1 MNVVVLMGRL
11 TKEPD
16 IRGDKNNKVAKF
28 TLAVDRRFKKDGQ
41 PETDFISCAAFGK
54 LAEFSEKYLK
64 KGTKIVLSGRI
75 QTGSY
80 NDKNGNKVY
89 TTDVIAET
97 VDFAESKKAEGTSNG
112 DSDFM
117 DVPQNV
123 KDDMPF

>member
-16 IRGDKNNKVAKF
+16 IRGEQNNKVAKF
-28 TLAVDRRFKKDGQ
+28 TLAVDRKFKKEGQ